1 MRIFKPILLSSIIL
15 LISSCGLTNMANKY
29 DTVKYTVTP
38 PVLQTHGGE
47 IEVKIDG
54 NFPEKY
60 FAKKATV
67 ELTPVLI
74 YNDNQSETA
83 FEKIILQG
91 EETTGGDKT
100 IFLILVDLFHTKA
113 SSLIKK
119 ICKMHVLSYVQLVKW
134 PIQQEKLKN
143 KF

>member
-1 MRIFKPILLSSIIL
+1 MRIFKPILLLSIIL

-67 ELTPVLI
+67 ELIPVLI
-74 YNDNQSETA
+74 IMTTNQ
-83 FEKIILQG
+83 KQL
-91 EETTGGDKT
+91 
-100 IFLILVDLFHTKA
+100 L
-113 SSLIKK
+113 KK
-119 ICKMHVLSYVQLVKW
+119 
-134 PIQQEKLKN
+134 
-143 KF
+143 